1 METLTLYYHLSVEQ
15 HNNAYNRFCLYLILG
30 PHPYLHFVYLF
41 FFFSISFIDCVW
53 VSVITS
59 VSTDYFHPLQTLVQ
73 ELPMCLPST
82 YKGRARKERKLVF
95 LRDSA
100 MRLWPVLYH
109 ERSGFKIL
117 TNGWKSFR
125 KANNIQPGDECAGAE
140 LGSFDWGGQMQE
152 FFILGGQVQFL

>member
-1 METLTLYYHLSVEQ
+1 
-15 HNNAYNRFCLYLILG
+15 
-30 PHPYLHFVYLF
+30 
-41 FFFSISFIDCVW
+41 
-53 VSVITS
+53 
-59 VSTDYFHPLQTLVQ
+59 
-73 ELPMCLPST
+73 
-82 YKGRARKERKLVF
+82 
-95 LRDSA
+95 

>member
-30 PHPYLHFVYLF
+30 PHPYLHLVYLF

-59 VSTDYFHPLQTLVQ
+59 VSTDYFHPPQTLVQ
-73 ELPMCLPST
+73 ELPTCLPST

-125 KANNIQPGDECAGAE
+125 KANNIQPGDECVFGVESDLDGVYGVHIARR
-140 LGSFDWGGQMQE
+140 
-152 FFILGGQVQFL
+152 